1 MNNISN
7 FKKKTEKV
15 LRVEKDH
22 EKEQTNERKKF
33 EQELKGRQEGK
44 H

>member
-1 MNNISN
+1 MNNILN
-7 FKKKTEKV
+7 LKKTEKV
-15 LRVEKDH
+15 LRVEKDY
-22 EKEQTNERKKF
+22 EKEQTNKRKKF